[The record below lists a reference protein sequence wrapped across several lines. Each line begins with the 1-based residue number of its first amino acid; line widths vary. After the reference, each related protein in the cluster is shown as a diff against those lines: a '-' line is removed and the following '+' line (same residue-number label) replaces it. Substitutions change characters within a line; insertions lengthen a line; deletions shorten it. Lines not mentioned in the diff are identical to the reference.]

1 MKSKINDRRL
11 KEYVDMADRLCKI
24 LDVNLIGF
32 DPGFLISE
40 KDDGYGSG
48 PSTNI
53 PMWLA
58 KKIVDSHKK
67 IDRKT
72 NKETK

>member
-1 MKSKINDRRL
+1 MVLKMKNDPRL
-11 KEYVDMADRLCKI
+11 KEYIDISNTLCKI

-32 DPGFLISE
+32 DPGFLISQ
-40 KDDGYGSG
+40 KDDEYGSG

-58 KKIVDSHKK
+58 KKIIESQIKK
-67 IDRKT
+67 
-72 NKETK
+72 